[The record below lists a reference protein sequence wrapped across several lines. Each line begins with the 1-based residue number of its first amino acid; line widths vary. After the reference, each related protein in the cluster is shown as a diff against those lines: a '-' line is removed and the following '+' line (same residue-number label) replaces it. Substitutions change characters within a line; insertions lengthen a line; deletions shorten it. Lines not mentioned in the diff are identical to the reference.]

1 MDEHFFQCPYCWEEI
16 SMLIDVSQT
25 KQSYIEDCET
35 CCNPIQVTVHTE
47 NREIVSFQAINI
59 EQ

>member
-1 MDEHFFQCPYCWEEI
+1 MVEYFFQCTYCWDEI

-35 CCNPIQVTVHTE
+35 CCNPIQITVHTE
-47 NREIVSFQAINI
+47 NREVINFEAVSIGQ
-59 EQ
+59 

>member
-1 MDEHFFQCPYCWEEI
+1 MVEYFFQCTYCWDEI

-35 CCNPIQVTVHTE
+35 CCNPIQITVHTK
-47 NREIVSFQAINI
+47 NREVINFEAVSIGQ
-59 EQ
+59 